1 MKDEKWPHEQREMAV
16 NVPHPMEHLGWAGVV
31 LVLKGI
37 VMHDFLF
44 LKGWI
49 ICCKKSRGVG
59 LLGCLI
65 GFVYRD
71 PNQTMKKSST
81 STVTVRRGITQIHLY
96 GCFQK

>member
-1 MKDEKWPHEQREMAV
+1 MFFVFEGLDKMLQ
-16 NVPHPMEHLGWAGVV
+16 
-31 LVLKGI
+31 
-37 VMHDFLF
+37 
-44 LKGWI
+44 
-49 ICCKKSRGVG
+49 KKTRGVG

-71 PNQTMKKSST
+71 PNQIMIKSST